1 MMAKECH
8 ESRRKASG
16 RNMAGSGWWEL
27 RWVQE
32 KRGLCLCLALGTS
45 VGLAALSGAGH
56 SLLPSRNSRPFGL
69 ALVPFFARQQE
80 RSGDGG
86 SVDPSAH
93 CAHSHTLTQA
103 NYPKSIVLVQYRRH
117 LGRDAVQYSTCGIVP
132 AEYWYAN
139 L

>member
-16 RNMAGSGWWEL
+16 RNMGWQWVVGAAMGSRKTGAQP
-27 RWVQE
+27 VS
-32 KRGLCLCLALGTS
+32 GTGTS
-45 VGLAALSGAGH
+45 VGLAALTGAGH

-103 NYPKSIVLVQYRRH
+103 NYPKPIVLVQYRRH